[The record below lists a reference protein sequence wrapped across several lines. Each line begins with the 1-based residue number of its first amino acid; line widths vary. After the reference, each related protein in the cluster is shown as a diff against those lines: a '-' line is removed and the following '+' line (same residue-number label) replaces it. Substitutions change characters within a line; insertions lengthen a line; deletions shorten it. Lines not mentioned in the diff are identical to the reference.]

1 MQNVYQIGMHIALAG
16 NALAGLQAIS
26 RALAGIHG
34 QVGQI
39 HSGWRNWAAILGVG
53 GIAAGVGIIGGLK
66 TIASHGD
73 KLIDQQVKLTNQGY
87 KQNEVLKLQAD
98 YYDRIARAVPTSTI
112 AGYLKTTNELRSVT
126 GEGPEGLAKAGELAI
141 KAMKIDALL
150 SNTFGTNK
158 EGSYYNL
165 LRSEEMKGIATND
178 ARRDQMTDAAMS
190 YISAFGGKLTADDF
204 QNMAR
209 TGGAAFMN
217 ADVAKSMGPL
227 AVMAADLHG
236 GPAGTALMTLQQFQ
250 TGAHTLSKQQA
261 GVLEQLGL
269 LDMSKTTKTGFGG
282 SRLQLAPGAMTGAL
296 QYSGDLPGWIREVV
310 WPAIMKEAHGDKAV
324 AESLLGKMFPNRNAN
339 KAAHMFGDEGFA
351 DQIAKDMGLA
361 KQALPWEEQYKN
373 FIEKNPLGVKQGFH
387 DQFESMMQ
395 SIGGP
400 LAQAAIPVM
409 KSMTEIFT
417 SIGKW
422 ANTNPETIKIVG
434 IGLTFLAAGLIALGA
449 TAVIAAAAAM
459 APTAAIGIAVVAI
472 AGFIG
477 TLAALNWDIVKQGL
491 GAVTG
496 FIQGWVDKFKEWVGG
511 KGNGPTDPSSSG
523 LPVFGGAY
531 HPGGGANDNY
541 SWSDMGQGKSGVGA
555 GSGGGTGGASLID
568 AIHRGGG
575 GFNSRGVNNRN
586 LGNIGYGP
594 WARAH
599 GAVGAAGRDSG
610 HGVAIFGS
618 FSAGRNAARSLALS
632 KYLSGRRS
640 IDALVA
646 GAGGWTPGNHQAA
659 ANIARMMGIGAN
671 ADAHLGNA
679 GAMDRFLDALSVQ
692 ELGPAGARHYRERVL
707 NERSKK
713 AITEGVTPPPRK
725 ESQPIIQFEAHLDR
739 EVLSRAVT
747 RGQSQMAYFP
757 SSDGDIDIHG
767 RYHHAGQRMA
777 DVG

>member
-1 MQNVYQIGMHIALAG
+1 MQNLYQIGMQIVLAG
-16 NALAGLQAIS
+16 NAIAGLQAIS
-26 RALAGIHG
+26 KHLAGIHT

-39 HSGWRNWAAILGVG
+39 HTGWKNWAAILGVG

-98 YYDRIARAVPTSTI
+98 YYDRIARAVPTSTV

-158 EGSYYNL
+158 EGSYYKL

-310 WPAIMKEAHGDKAV
+310 WPAIMKEAKGDKAV

-395 SIGGP
+395 SLGGP

-409 KSMTEIFT
+409 KSLTEVFT
-417 SIGKW
+417 SIGKF
-422 ANTNPETIKIVG
+422 ANENPETIKIVG
-434 IGLTFLAAGLIALGA
+434 IGLGFLAAGLIALGA

-496 FIQGWVDKFKEWVGG
+496 FIQGWVDKFKDWVGG
-511 KGNGPTDPSSSG
+511 KGDGPTTTPNGSTYDAMG
-523 LPVFGGAY
+523 NIIKGAY
-531 HPGGGANDNY
+531 HPGGGLGANDNY
-541 SWSDMGQGKSGVGA
+541 KGGD
-555 GSGGGTGGASLID
+555 GSLYDAIIKAEGTGKYGDPYNTTLGYLKPPKPLTEMTIDEAYAWGEHVRRHTKIGRQTNSSAKGAFQIVNQTMRRHQHLLGMKGSELFDVEHQKRLADSIRR
-568 AIHRGGG
+568 HE
-575 GFNSRGVNNRN
+575 GFGAWE
-586 LGNIGYGP
+586 GFKTGYG
-594 WARAH
+594 RRILN
-599 GAVGAAGRDSG
+599 GYTS
-610 HGVAIFGS
+610 
-618 FSAGRNAARSLALS
+618 RS
-632 KYLSGRRS
+632 R
-640 IDALVA
+640 
-646 GAGGWTPGNHQAA
+646 
-659 ANIARMMGIGAN
+659 
-671 ADAHLGNA
+671 
-679 GAMDRFLDALSVQ
+679 
-692 ELGPAGARHYRERVL
+692 
-707 NERSKK
+707 K
-713 AITEGVTPPPRK
+713 AIENGVTPPPKK

-747 RGQSQMAYFP
+747 RGQSRSAMFAT
-757 SSDGDIDIHG
+757 SSGDIDPHG
-767 RYHHAGQRMA
+767 RYHDAGTRFS

>member
-1 MQNVYQIGMHIALAG
+1 MQNLYQIGMQIVLAG
-16 NALAGLQAIS
+16 NAIAGLQAIS
-26 RALAGIHG
+26 KHLAGIHT

-39 HSGWRNWAAILGVG
+39 HTGWKNWAAILGVG

-158 EGSYYNL
+158 EGSYYKL

-310 WPAIMKEAHGDKAV
+310 WPAIMKEAKGDKAV

-395 SIGGP
+395 SLGGP

-434 IGLTFLAAGLIALGA
+434 IGLGFLATGLIALGA

-496 FIQGWVDKFKEWVGG
+496 FIQGWVDKFKDWVGG
-511 KGNGPTDPSSSG
+511 KGDGPTTTPNGSTYDAMG
-523 LPVFGGAY
+523 NIIKGAY
-531 HPGGGANDNY
+531 HPGGGANDDN
-541 SWSDMGQGKSGVGA
+541 SWSDIARGELGRLSAMRHAAVAGRAIGSSSLFFKGRSRQSHIRKS
-555 GSGGGTGGASLID
+555 
-568 AIHRGGG
+568 AIR
-575 GFNSRGVNNRN
+575 
-586 LGNIGYGP
+586 
-594 WARAH
+594 H
-599 GAVGAAGRDSG
+599 GAIQMSQCALRRARGSTLTSAIYGTSFRPIPAPLRRIRHSRHEFGGLGDALVRQTGKDARRPLRPWQQIDFALGYAKTHGWRDWHGRRASW
-610 HGVAIFGS
+610 H
-618 FSAGRNAARSLALS
+618 RLAMQG
-632 KYLSGRRS
+632 LSGR
-640 IDALVA
+640 
-646 GAGGWTPGNHQAA
+646 
-659 ANIARMMGIGAN
+659 AR
-671 ADAHLGNA
+671 
-679 GAMDRFLDALSVQ
+679 R
-692 ELGPAGARHYRERVL
+692 
-707 NERSKK
+707 NERSQRASLRRREKSRSQSSSS
-713 AITEGVTPPPRK
+713 TPTSTAR
-725 ESQPIIQFEAHLDR
+725 F
-739 EVLSRAVT
+739 
-747 RGQSQMAYFP
+747 
-757 SSDGDIDIHG
+757 
-767 RYHHAGQRMA
+767 
-777 DVG
+777 